1 MLKFGTKNALFGY
14 FYKTIVVFEIS
25 TLKFAKNEFLTHTVK
40 FGVESAFS
48 IGPGSAFFQGPD
60 PCLGLL
66 FKLCLKK
73 HGTELNN
80 INKPLGKM
88 IFRDTKDFLK
98 FNVNQEDITIR
109 ITS

>member
-1 MLKFGTKNALFGY
+1 M
-14 FYKTIVVFEIS
+14 
-25 TLKFAKNEFLTHTVK
+25 K

-48 IGPGSAFFQGPD
+48 KGPESAFFQGPY
-60 PCLGLL
+60 PSLGLL

-88 IFRDTKDFLK
+88 IFRDTEDFLK
-98 FNVNQEDITIR
+98 FNVNQEVLLKELLLKFHVVEV
-109 ITS
+109 